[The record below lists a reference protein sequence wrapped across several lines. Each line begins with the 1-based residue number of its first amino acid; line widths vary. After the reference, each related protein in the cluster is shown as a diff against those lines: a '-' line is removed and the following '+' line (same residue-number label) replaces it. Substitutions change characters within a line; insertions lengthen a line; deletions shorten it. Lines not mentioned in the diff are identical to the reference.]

1 MLLIFVLGL
10 KYYYSSDIT
19 LVSKMSQWCHIIF
32 TEMLRKVR
40 EKSAEEG
47 PTYSIGKAKG
57 TFNVTFITNSST
69 TETTFYCTTTIKPL
83 YI

>member
-1 MLLIFVLGL
+1 
-10 KYYYSSDIT
+10 
-19 LVSKMSQWCHIIF
+19 MSQWCHIIF

-69 TETTFYCTTTIKPL
+69 TETTFNCTTTIKPTRNWKTQFYQFYQFCRTVL
-83 YI
+83 YQ